1 MTRHA
6 FVTLGAIL
14 AVFFAVLFAPPTLH
28 ADDLDDEPKPRLRIT
43 DRHVRSLVADGVVH
57 SPFFRAL
64 VDQLERSDVVVYI
77 RCGRLPSRLDG
88 QLTFVSA
95 AGGLRYVLVQIAWDR
110 PAQRKI
116 AILGHELQH
125 ALEIAALPAIVD
137 QPSMVREYARIGF
150 ERERGIDVVTR
161 FDTTAAIEAGERVW
175 KEMTGPRDAY

>member
-1 MTRHA
+1 MTRRS
-6 FVTLGAIL
+6 FVTLARIVPVLL
-14 AVFFAVLFAPPTLH
+14 AAFIATAPLR
-28 ADDLDDEPKPRLRIT
+28 ADDLDEEPKPRLRVT
-43 DRHVRSLVADGVVH
+43 DRHVRALIADGAAQ

-64 VDQLERSDVVVYI
+64 IGQLERSNVVVYV

-116 AILGHELQH
+116 ATIGHELQH

-137 QPSMVREYARIGF
+137 QASLAREYQRIGF
-150 ERERGIDVVTR
+150 ERERGIELATR
-161 FDTTAAIEAGERVW
+161 FDTEAAVRAGERVW
-175 KEMTGPRDAY
+175 KELVAGQNA

>member
-1 MTRHA
+1 MTRRS
-6 FVTLGAIL
+6 
-14 AVFFAVLFAPPTLH
+14 FATRVGPLVLFLALCSAATALR
-28 ADDLDDEPKPRLRIT
+28 ADDIDEEPKPRLRGS
-43 DRHVRSLVADGVVH
+43 DRHVRSLVDDGVAR

-64 VDQLERSDVVVYI
+64 VDQLERSDVVVYV

-150 ERERGIDVVTR
+150 EREKGIELVTR

-175 KEMTGPRDAY
+175 KEMNSGANAY